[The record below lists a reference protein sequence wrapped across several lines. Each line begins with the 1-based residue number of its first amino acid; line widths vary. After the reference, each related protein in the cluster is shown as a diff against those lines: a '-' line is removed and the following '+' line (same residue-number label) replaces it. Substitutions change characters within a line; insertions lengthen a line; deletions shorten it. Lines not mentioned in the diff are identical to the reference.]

1 MNLMTPR
8 KVNNNDQSGSH
19 CFFKNKQAI
28 IMRKD
33 EGKKG
38 NKEKILKAH

>member
-1 MNLMTPR
+1 MTPK
-8 KVNNNDQSGSH
+8 KVNNNDQNGSH

-28 IMRKD
+28 IMRRD